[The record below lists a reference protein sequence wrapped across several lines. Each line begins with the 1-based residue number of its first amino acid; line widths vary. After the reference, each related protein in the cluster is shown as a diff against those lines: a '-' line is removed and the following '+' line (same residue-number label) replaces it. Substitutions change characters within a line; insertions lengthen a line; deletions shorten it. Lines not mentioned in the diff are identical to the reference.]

1 MIASLRKADILL
13 FFSFLALA
21 ALIAAL
27 PLVRSSGNEQKVRI
41 ISGGELVGIYPLDND
56 IDVEVKHDGHLNI
69 VSIKDKKVHMEYS
82 DCRNQICVHTGE
94 ITQTGDTI
102 VCLPNY
108 VIVEITGEKEGGDK
122 GEVLFPLNAGIPGIK
137 LGLANLVPLVI
148 MYRMDARYAFAANL
162 IRVLLA
168 GLLFS
173 GLFAALYSL
182 AGSCVSFL
190 VMYLLKKTD
199 KFSIIG
205 VSMAGGV
212 FHNLGQLAVAILLVS
227 GPQLIHYMPVLI
239 LSGIA
244 AGIIVG
250 IGAFILADRL
260 PAKLF
265 L

>member
-1 MIASLRKADILL
+1 MTPSMSSPNNGSPARRIALTGL
-13 FFSFLALA
+13 LA
-21 ALIAAL
+21 ALAL
-27 PLVRSSGNEQKVRI
+27 IFS
-41 ISGGELVGIYPLDND
+41 
-56 IDVEVKHDGHLNI
+56 
-69 VSIKDKKVHMEYS
+69 
-82 DCRNQICVHTGE
+82 
-94 ITQTGDTI
+94 
-102 VCLPNY
+102 Y
-108 VIVEITGEKEGGDK
+108 V
-122 GEVLFPLNAGIPGIK
+122 EVLFPLNAGIPGIK

-190 VMYLLKKTD
+190 IMYLLKKTD
-199 KFSIIG
+199 RFSIIGVSMAGGVFHNIG

-212 FHNLGQLAVAILLVS
+212 FHNLGQLTVAIILVS

-239 LSGIA
+239 LSGMA

-250 IGAFILADRL
+250 IGAHILVQRL

-265 L
+265 V